1 MIKHRIAIFAIYT
14 LLILF
19 IGRQMQ
25 FLPVLGEGGKEFDLD
40 EKKESVQTILSEREG
55 DFSVYYQDIT
65 TSESFGIDENKVL
78 TAASLNK
85 IYIIGY
91 LYYLA
96 GKERIDLEDT
106 ITIQKEDIQDY
117 GTGSLRYEG
126 EGKPYTLKKLSELAL
141 RQSDNTAAFVL
152 AARID
157 RANIQKFVDD
167 LGLDATDIEKNR
179 TSARDVGVFFR
190 LIHDN
195 KITTPSLTG
204 ELLGFMTETDFEDR
218 LALFAKE
225 KAAVYHK
232 SADAVAM
239 IHDGGIVD
247 DGRNPFIIVVM
258 TSGIKD
264 EQDAKITIGKIAHD
278 LL

>member
-1 MIKHRIAIFAIYT
+1 MIKQRIIILIIYSV
-14 LLILF
+14 LLLF
-19 IGRQMQ
+19 IGRNLT
-25 FLPVLGEGGKEFDLD
+25 FLPAFGGGEEKFDLND
-40 EKKESVQTILSEREG
+40 KKESVNTILAEREG

-65 TSESFGIDENKVL
+65 SSQSFGIDENKVL

-96 GKERIDLEDT
+96 GKERIDLEET

-117 GTGSLRYEG
+117 GTGSLRYDG
-126 EGKPYTLKKLSELAL
+126 EGKAYTLKKLSELAL
-141 RQSDNTAAFVL
+141 RKSDNTAAFVL

-157 RANIQKFVDD
+157 RVNIQRFVND

-179 TSARDVGVFFR
+179 TSAHDVGVFFR
-190 LIHDN
+190 LLYDN
-195 KITTPSLTG
+195 KISTPALTG
-204 ELLGFMTETDFEDR
+204 EMLGYMTETDFEDR

-225 KAAVYHK
+225 KATVYHK

-247 DGRNPFIIVVM
+247 DGERPFIIVVLS
-258 TSGIKD
+258 SGIKD

>member
-1 MIKHRIAIFAIYT
+1 MIKQRIIIFAIYS
-14 LLILF
+14 LLLLF
-19 IGRQMQ
+19 IGRQLQ
-25 FLPVLGEGGKEFDLD
+25 FVPIIGGGGEKFDLS
-40 EKKESVQTILSEREG
+40 EKKESVNAILEEREG
-55 DFSVYYQDIT
+55 DFSIYYQDIT
-65 TSESFGIDENKVL
+65 SNEFFGIDENKVL
-78 TAASLNK
+78 TAGSLNK

-126 EGKPYTLKKLSELAL
+126 EGKAYTLKELSQLAL
-141 RQSDNTAAFVL
+141 RQSDNTAAFVI

-157 RANIQKFVDD
+157 RGNIQRFVSD

-190 LIHDN
+190 MLYDN
-195 KITTPSLTG
+195 KITTPALTG
-204 ELLGFMTETDFEDR
+204 EILGYMTDTDFEDR
-218 LALFAKE
+218 LALFAKD
-225 KAAVYHK
+225 KAKIYHK

-239 IHDGGIVD
+239 IHDAGIVD
-247 DGRNPFIIVVM
+247 DGKNPFIIIVLS
-258 TSGIKD
+258 SGIKD